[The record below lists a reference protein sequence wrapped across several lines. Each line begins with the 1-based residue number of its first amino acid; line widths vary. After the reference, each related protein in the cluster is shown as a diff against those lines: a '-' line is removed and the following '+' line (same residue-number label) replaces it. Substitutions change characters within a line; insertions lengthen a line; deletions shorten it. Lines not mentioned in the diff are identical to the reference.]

1 MELFNEEISAL
12 PGVKTEII
20 SDYKTGYDTS
30 LFGTTDSV
38 LIIGTA
44 FSGPVGRPIKIYSP
58 DHARYVFGKSYDA
71 KTKTEATLLP
81 NIQDAWN
88 TGCRT
93 IIAVRVSGKNVEKVY
108 NFNIDSELSLRVSG
122 AFPSNANKDVSV
134 LFNIAEQNLNAKIFK
149 PADKAT
155 INEKKQ
161 GLVERLDSVL
171 VNDIDF
177 TNMGLTLESELV
189 DFIKTFNEY
198 PHNNV
203 LRLAIVDQ
211 HNNDVT
217 LSSVA
222 AKSLKVKNLFS
233 GLYTIGRE
241 ETLGVANTIV
251 KVSVHD
257 GMVIKHL
264 ELNSDVTTAYP
275 IYAETKEE
283 LSKYL
288 KRPMVEMFDFLKIMG
303 AIDEVFKKDNVDYEE
318 VDLSDFDLY
327 CKLGSGYAINAQVI
341 EIPTSAGKRY
351 KVKEVEDTNP
361 NRKTEFR
368 DGMYSMLQNLD
379 TRYRV
384 LAGVAAEAKI
394 KNRLPRKEEFEKAV
408 SKEVSVLNN
417 TLKIKSVIDENEKS
431 KEKAYTIKF
440 ESEAPKFDI
449 DIEEKINHN
458 VAKIVSTLNK
468 DEIGKKV
475 NYKEGSLF
483 LGDVDSGKQLYTVKK
498 GILGLL
504 HEDINDALNGTFVIA
519 DNVLYVC
526 KGNVFVPA
534 THEDLGEKGKT
545 EAIYMSAMLENGS
558 FVVVKGTASEGED
571 GTSLAGSARAGEA
584 VVGAKVEGAHIKVT
598 VVGTVGQLFSK
609 EEKVITAINSVYG
622 KNEITVYS
630 PDFDVLTVEEVVEM
644 LNADK
649 DFSKLFTV
657 EITNYNNAQ
666 EIIQYVIED
675 ASENKE
681 VTMAK
686 DRSVVVDI
694 NKYIPYRTDDNFTRQ
709 LAQHCL
715 YTSIK
720 TAPTHGIIGT
730 KILLDTSLKAVA
742 NRVNELVSLR
752 LDSTLVAKK
761 YNGTNLLDEENMPYP
776 VGRKVSVT
784 FGQYVVRTNDNY
796 NYVSNLAAGY
806 AGMISRLP
814 LDQSSTCQ
822 TINVPNPM
830 FELTNTQLSTITRAG
845 YVTIKNSYTK
855 DLVIT
860 DGITM
865 ANLDSPYRRLSASRV
880 SDQVEGLIRS
890 ACEPFI
896 GKANNLANQNSLRS
910 AIKSKL
916 DEIKGKIIED
926 YQFKLITDRA
936 SNVLG
941 ILRIDS
947 AIIPI
952 YEIKEIRNIITVG
965 DKR

>member
-44 FSGPVGRPIKIYSP
+44 FNGPVGKPIKIYSP
-58 DHARYVFGKSYDA
+58 DHARYVFGKSYDP

-93 IIAVRVSGKNVEKVY
+93 IIAVRVSGKNIEKVY

-122 AFPSNANKDVSV
+122 AFPSNSNKDVSV
-134 LFNIAEQNLNAKIFK
+134 LFNIVEQNLSAKIFK

-177 TNMGLTLESELV
+177 TNMELTLESELV
-189 DFIKTFNEY
+189 DFIKAFNDY

-251 KVSVHD
+251 KVTTYEGSIV
-257 GMVIKHL
+257 KHL
-264 ELNSDVTTAYP
+264 QLNSDVTTAYP

-303 AIDEVFKKDNVDYEE
+303 AIDEVFKKDSIDYEE

-327 CKLGSGYAINAQVI
+327 CKLGTGYAINAQVI

-384 LAGVAAEAKI
+384 LAGVAAETKI

-408 SKEVSVLNN
+408 SKEVNILSNA
-417 TLKIKSVIDENEKS
+417 LKIKSVISENDKT

-440 ESEAPKFDI
+440 DEEAPKLDEK
-449 DIEEKINHN
+449 IEEKMNHN
-458 VAKIVSTLNK
+458 VAKIVSTITK

-483 LGDVDSGKQLYTVKK
+483 LGDIESGKQLYTVKK
-498 GILGLL
+498 GILRLL
-504 HEDINDALNGTFVIA
+504 HEDINDALNGNFVIA

-526 KGNVFVPA
+526 KSNVFVPA
-534 THEDLGEKGKT
+534 TSEDLGARDKNNEIFMT
-545 EAIYMSAMLENGS
+545 AMLENGS
-558 FVVVKGTASEGED
+558 FVVVKGVPNSALVGE
-571 GTSLAGSARAGEA
+571 TMAGDS
-584 VVGAKVEGAHIKVT
+584 VVGRSQTGIKT
-598 VVGTVGQLFSK
+598 TILGTVAQLFSK
-609 EEKVITAINSVYG
+609 EEKVITTLNSVYG
-622 KNEITVYS
+622 TNEIKIYS
-630 PDFDVLTVEEVVEM
+630 PDFDVLTVEEVVDM

-657 EITNYNNAQ
+657 EIVNFNNAQ
-666 EIIQYVIED
+666 EIIQYVIEE
-675 ASENKE
+675 ASDNKE
-681 VTMAK
+681 VEMAK

-720 TAPTHGIIGT
+720 TAPTHGVIGT

-742 NRVNELVSLR
+742 NRVNELVNLR
-752 LDSTLVAKK
+752 LDNTLVAKK

-784 FGQYVVRTNDNY
+784 FGQYIVRTSDNY
-796 NYVSNLAAGY
+796 SYVSNLAAGY
-806 AGMISRLP
+806 AGMVSRLP

-830 FELTNTQLSTITRAG
+830 FELTNTQLATITRAG

-880 SDQVEGLIRS
+880 SDQVEALIRS

-947 AIIPI
+947 AIVPI

>member
-44 FSGPVGRPIKIYSP
+44 FNGPVGKPIKIYSP
-58 DHARYVFGKSYDA
+58 DHARYVFGKSYDP

-93 IIAVRVSGKNVEKVY
+93 IIAVRVSGKNIEKVY

-122 AFPSNANKDVSV
+122 AFPSNSNKDVSV
-134 LFNIAEQNLNAKIFK
+134 LFNIVEQNLSAKIFK

-177 TNMGLTLESELV
+177 TNMELTLESELV
-189 DFIKTFNEY
+189 DFIKAFNDY

-251 KVSVHD
+251 KVTTYEGSIV
-257 GMVIKHL
+257 KHL
-264 ELNSDVTTAYP
+264 QLNSDVTTAYP
-275 IYAETKEE
+275 IYSETKEE

-303 AIDEVFKKDNVDYEE
+303 AIDEVFKKDSIDYEE

-327 CKLGSGYAINAQVI
+327 CKLGTGYAINAQVI

-384 LAGVAAEAKI
+384 LAGVAAETKI

-408 SKEVSVLNN
+408 SKEVNILSNA
-417 TLKIKSVIDENEKS
+417 LKIKSVISENDKT

-440 ESEAPKFDI
+440 DEEAPKLDEK
-449 DIEEKINHN
+449 IEEKMNHN
-458 VAKIVSTLNK
+458 VAKIVSTITK

-483 LGDVDSGKQLYTVKK
+483 LGDIESGKQLYTVKK
-498 GILGLL
+498 GILRLL
-504 HEDINDALNGTFVIA
+504 HEDINDALNGNFVIA

-526 KGNVFVPA
+526 KSNVFVPA
-534 THEDLGEKGKT
+534 TSEDLGVRDKNNEIFMT
-545 EAIYMSAMLENGS
+545 AMLENGS
-558 FVVVKGTASEGED
+558 FVVVKGVPNSALVGE
-571 GTSLAGSARAGEA
+571 TMAGDS
-584 VVGAKVEGAHIKVT
+584 VVGRSQTGIKT
-598 VVGTVGQLFSK
+598 TILGTVAQLFSK
-609 EEKVITAINSVYG
+609 EEKVITTLNSVYG
-622 KNEITVYS
+622 TNEIKIYS
-630 PDFDVLTVEEVVEM
+630 PDFDVLTVEEVVDM

-657 EITNYNNAQ
+657 EIVNFNNAQ
-666 EIIQYVIED
+666 EIIQYVIEE
-675 ASENKE
+675 ASDNKE
-681 VTMAK
+681 VEMAK

-720 TAPTHGIIGT
+720 TAPTHGVIGT

-742 NRVNELVSLR
+742 NRVNELVNLR
-752 LDSTLVAKK
+752 LDNTLVAKK

-784 FGQYVVRTNDNY
+784 FGQYIVRTSDNY
-796 NYVSNLAAGY
+796 SYVSNLAAGY
-806 AGMISRLP
+806 AGMVSRLP

-830 FELTNTQLSTITRAG
+830 FELTNTQLATITRAG

-880 SDQVEGLIRS
+880 SDQVEALIRS

-947 AIIPI
+947 AIVPI